1 MDMENKEELF
11 ETYVLHEDE
20 CEILKPEHQ
29 NFTSI
34 SKEDDVLQIYLK
46 EIGKISLLKQDEE
59 KKLGKIIK
67 ENKDPQKVLIAK
79 KKLVQANLR
88 LVVSIAKKYTGQGVL
103 FMDLVQEGSL
113 GLIRAAMRFDYER
126 GFKFSTYATWWI
138 KQTIVRAIANNARTI
153 RIPVHM
159 LDKIRSLRKATIEL
173 ITKTGKEPT
182 NEALAE
188 FMKLPIKKIETIK
201 NAMKSDPLSLDT
213 PVAEDLTLEDYIS
226 CDESKQPN
234 NETQNILLN
243 NDIYKALNHLDK
255 RERTILINRYGL
267 FGESR
272 KTLEEIGQIL
282 GFSKERIRQIEN
294 QAIKKLR
301 EEKDIG
307 HLKEYIA

>member
-1 MDMENKEELF
+1 MENKEELF
-11 ETYVLHEDE
+11 NTYSLNDDESET
-20 CEILKPEHQ
+20 LKPERQ

-46 EIGKISLLKQDEE
+46 EIGKINLLKYEEE

-173 ITKTGKEPT
+173 MTQTGKEAT
-182 NEALAE
+182 NEQLAE

-226 CDESKQPN
+226 CDEAKQPN
-234 NETQNILLN
+234 NETQSILLN
-243 NDIYKALNHLDK
+243 NDIQKALKHLDN

-301 EEKDIG
+301 EEKDIR

>member
-11 ETYVLHEDE
+11 KTYVLHENE

-159 LDKIRSLRKATIEL
+159 LDKIRNLRKATIEL

-188 FMKLPIKKIETIK
+188 FMKLPVKKIESIK
-201 NAMKSDPLSLDT
+201 NAIKSDPLSLDT

-243 NDIYKALNHLDK
+243 NDIYKVLKHLDK

-301 EEKDIG
+301 EEKDIE

>member
-11 ETYVLHEDE
+11 ETYVLNEDE

-46 EIGKISLLKQDEE
+46 EIGKISLLKHDEE

-67 ENKDPQKVLIAK
+67 ENKNPQQVLIAK

-159 LDKIRSLRKATIEL
+159 LDKIRNLRKATIEL
-173 ITKTGKEPT
+173 ITQTGKEPT

-243 NDIYKALNHLDK
+243 NDIYKALNHLDN

>member
-1 MDMENKEELF
+1 MENKEELYNTYILNDDES
-11 ETYVLHEDE
+11 ET
-20 CEILKPEHQ
+20 LKPERQ

-46 EIGKISLLKQDEE
+46 EIGKINLLKYEEE

-173 ITKTGKEPT
+173 MTQTGKEAT
-182 NEALAE
+182 NEQLAE

-226 CDESKQPN
+226 CDEAKQPN
-234 NETQNILLN
+234 NETQSILLN
-243 NDIYKALNHLDK
+243 NDIQKALKHLDN

-301 EEKDIG
+301 EEKDIR

>member
-11 ETYVLHEDE
+11 ETYVLNEDE

-46 EIGKISLLKQDEE
+46 EIGKISLLKHDEE

-67 ENKDPQKVLIAK
+67 ENKNPQQVLIAK

-159 LDKIRSLRKATIEL
+159 LDKIRNLRKATIEL
-173 ITKTGKEPT
+173 ITQTGKEPT

-188 FMKLPIKKIETIK
+188 FMNLPVKKIETIK

-234 NETQNILLN
+234 NETQNILLS
-243 NDIYKALNHLDK
+243 NDIYKALNHLDN

>member
-1 MDMENKEELF
+1 MENKEELF
-11 ETYVLHEDE
+11 NTYMLDENE
-20 CEILKPEHQ
+20 CERLKPEHQ

-46 EIGKISLLKQDEE
+46 EIGKINLLKYEEE

-67 ENKDPQKVLIAK
+67 ENKDQQKVLIAK

-173 ITKTGKEPT
+173 MTQTGKEPT
-182 NEALAE
+182 NEELAE
-188 FMKLPIKKIETIK
+188 FMKLPIKKVETIK
-201 NAMKSDPLSLDT
+201 NAIKSDPLSLDT

-243 NDIYKALNHLDK
+243 NDIRKALKHLDN

-301 EEKDIG
+301 EDKDIG

>member
-1 MDMENKEELF
+1 MENKEELF
-11 ETYVLHEDE
+11 NTYILNDDESET
-20 CEILKPEHQ
+20 LKPERQ

-46 EIGKISLLKQDEE
+46 EIGRINLLKYEEE

-173 ITKTGKEPT
+173 MTQTGKEAT
-182 NEALAE
+182 NEQLAE

-226 CDESKQPN
+226 CDEAKQPN
-234 NETQNILLN
+234 NETQSILLN
-243 NDIYKALNHLDK
+243 NDIQKALKHLDN

-301 EEKDIG
+301 EEKDIR

>member
-11 ETYVLHEDE
+11 KTYILHENE

-159 LDKIRSLRKATIEL
+159 LDKIRNLRKATIEL

-188 FMKLPIKKIETIK
+188 FMKLPVKKIETIK
-201 NAMKSDPLSLDT
+201 NAIKSDPLSLDT

-243 NDIYKALNHLDK
+243 NDIYKVLKHLDK

-301 EEKDIG
+301 EEKDIE

>member
-1 MDMENKEELF
+1 MENKEELF
-11 ETYVLHEDE
+11 NTYILNDDESET
-20 CEILKPEHQ
+20 LKPECQ

-46 EIGKISLLKQDEE
+46 EIGKINLLKYEEE

-173 ITKTGKEPT
+173 MTQTGKEAT
-182 NEALAE
+182 NEQLAE

-226 CDESKQPN
+226 CDEAKQPN
-234 NETQNILLN
+234 NETQSILLN
-243 NDIYKALNHLDK
+243 NDIQKALKHLDN

-301 EEKDIG
+301 EDKDIG

>member
-1 MDMENKEELF
+1 MENKEELF
-11 ETYVLHEDE
+11 NTYILNDDESET
-20 CEILKPEHQ
+20 LKPERQ

-46 EIGKISLLKQDEE
+46 EIGKINLLKYEEE

-173 ITKTGKEPT
+173 MTQTGKEAT
-182 NEALAE
+182 NEQLAE

-226 CDESKQPN
+226 CDEAKQPN
-234 NETQNILLN
+234 NETQSILLN
-243 NDIYKALNHLDK
+243 NDIQKALKHLDN

-301 EEKDIG
+301 EDKDIG

>member
-1 MDMENKEELF
+1 MENKEELF
-11 ETYVLHEDE
+11 NTYILNDDESET
-20 CEILKPEHQ
+20 LKPECQ

-46 EIGKISLLKQDEE
+46 EIGKINLLKYEEE

-173 ITKTGKEPT
+173 MTQTGKEAT
-182 NEALAE
+182 NEQLAE

-226 CDESKQPN
+226 CDEAKQPN
-234 NETQNILLN
+234 NETQSILLN
-243 NDIYKALNHLDK
+243 NDIQKALKHLDN
-255 RERTILINRYGL
+255 REQTILINRYGL

-301 EEKDIG
+301 EDKDIG

>member
-11 ETYVLHEDE
+11 ETYVLNEDE

-46 EIGKISLLKQDEE
+46 EIGKISLLKHDEE

-67 ENKDPQKVLIAK
+67 ENKNPQQVLIAK

-159 LDKIRSLRKATIEL
+159 LDKIRNLRKATIEL
-173 ITKTGKEPT
+173 ITQTGKEPT

-243 NDIYKALNHLDK
+243 NDIYKALNHLDN
-255 RERTILINRYGL
+255 RERTLLINRYGL

>member
-11 ETYVLHEDE
+11 EPYVLQEDE
-20 CEILKPEHQ
+20 CEILKSEQQ

-46 EIGKISLLKQDEE
+46 EIGKISLLKHDEE

-67 ENKDPQKVLIAK
+67 ENKNPQKVLIAK

-159 LDKIRSLRKATIEL
+159 LDKIRNLRKATIEL

-234 NETQNILLN
+234 NETQNIFLN
-243 NDIYKALNHLDK
+243 NDIYKALNLLDK
-255 RERTILINRYGL
+255 REKTILINRYGL

>member
-11 ETYVLHEDE
+11 ETYLLNEEE
-20 CEILKPEHQ
+20 CEVLKPEHQ

-173 ITKTGKEPT
+173 ITQTGKEPT

-188 FMKLPIKKIETIK
+188 FMKLPLKKIETIK

-301 EEKDIG
+301 EEKELR

>member
-1 MDMENKEELF
+1 MENKEELF
-11 ETYVLHEDE
+11 NTYILNDDESET
-20 CEILKPEHQ
+20 LKPERQ

-46 EIGKISLLKQDEE
+46 EIGKINLLKYEEE

-173 ITKTGKEPT
+173 MTQTGKEAT
-182 NEALAE
+182 NEQLAE

-226 CDESKQPN
+226 CDEAKQPN
-234 NETQNILLN
+234 NETQSILLN
-243 NDIYKALNHLDK
+243 NDIQKALKHLDN

-301 EEKDIG
+301 EEKDIR

>member
-1 MDMENKEELF
+1 MENKEELF
-11 ETYVLHEDE
+11 NTYILNDDESET
-20 CEILKPEHQ
+20 LKPERQ

-46 EIGKISLLKQDEE
+46 EIGKINLLKYEEE

-173 ITKTGKEPT
+173 MTQTGKEPT
-182 NEALAE
+182 NEELAE
-188 FMKLPIKKIETIK
+188 FMKLPIKKVETIK
-201 NAMKSDPLSLDT
+201 NAIKSDPLSLDT

-243 NDIYKALNHLDK
+243 NDIRKALKHLDN

-301 EEKDIG
+301 EEKDIR

>member
-1 MDMENKEELF
+1 MENKEELF
-11 ETYVLHEDE
+11 KTYVLHENE

-159 LDKIRSLRKATIEL
+159 LDKIRNLRKATIEL

-188 FMKLPIKKIETIK
+188 FMKLPVKKIESIK
-201 NAMKSDPLSLDT
+201 NAIKSDPLSLDT

-243 NDIYKALNHLDK
+243 NDIYKVLKHLDK

-301 EEKDIG
+301 EEKDIE